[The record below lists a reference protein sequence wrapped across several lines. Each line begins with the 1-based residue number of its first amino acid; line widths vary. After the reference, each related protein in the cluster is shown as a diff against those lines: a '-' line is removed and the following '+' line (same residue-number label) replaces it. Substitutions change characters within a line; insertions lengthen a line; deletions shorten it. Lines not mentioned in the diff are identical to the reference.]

1 MLKKLIPIVLI
12 LVFGGAGIAAGLM
25 LKPDPKA
32 EHAEMNPCG
41 EDPKAH
47 AEQKKAVQENAPN
60 KPENVSFEYVK
71 LNNQFIVP
79 VIKGDLVSSV
89 AIVALSLE
97 VKTGTKD
104 NVYAVEPKL
113 RDAFLQAL
121 FDHASLGGFDG
132 AFATTENLIRMRRSL
147 KESAVA
153 VLGNIVN
160 DVLVTDIARQDNYTR
175 SP

>member
-1 MLKKLIPIVLI
+1 MIKKLLPIVLI
-12 LVFGGAGIAAGLM
+12 LIFGGAGVAAGLM
-25 LKPDPKA
+25 LKPDPKEA
-32 EHAEMNPCG
+32 LAEMGPCG
-41 EDPKAH
+41 DDPNAHDSDTKEAKSEKASAPPAEDLT
-47 AEQKKAVQENAPN
+47 
-60 KPENVSFEYVK
+60 FEYVK

-104 NVYAVEPKL
+104 QVYLVEPKL
-113 RDAFLQAL
+113 RDVFLQSL

-153 VLGNIVN
+153 VLGDIVN
-160 DVLVTDIARQDNYTR
+160 DVLVTDIARQDN
-175 SP
+175 